1 MSGATEKAVHRKT
14 ERLKR
19 KQKNSN
25 FLFCLLSCEPH
36 KVQTTAEFKVSFE
49 CWLYQWRKLSVVS
62 WASGVFWGHTVDYAS
77 YSISALYFPSGYW
90 WGLNNLTGQEREGY
104 RESSWL
110 SSFKNKMQGEES
122 VSKPNWQGKITY
134 SWRLRELLS
143 PHV

>member
-1 MSGATEKAVHRKT
+1 MSGATEKAVQRKT

-25 FLFCLLSCEPH
+25 FCFVYSPVNHTRSKLLQNSRCLLNVGCISEENC
-36 KVQTTAEFKVSFE
+36 
-49 CWLYQWRKLSVVS
+49 VVS
-62 WASGVFWGHTVDYAS
+62 WASGVFWGHIVDYAS

-90 WGLNNLTGQEREGY
+90 WGLNNLTEQEREGY

-122 VSKPNWQGKITY
+122 VSKPN
-134 SWRLRELLS
+134 
-143 PHV
+143 